1 MKWLWIKKF
10 LGEKLLMKFKLEQ
23 KKVLSV
29 IKNALIEDIAD
40 GDITTENII
49 PPTIKVL
56 AKIVSKEKGVVCGL
70 PVVKEVFKQ
79 LDKKCKWRA
88 KVSDGEKVKPNTVVA
103 VIEGSARAILTGE
116 RIALNFLQHL
126 SGIASLTKKFVELTK
141 GKFDIYD
148 TRKTHPGLR
157 YLERYAVLC
166 GGGKN
171 HRFNLNDMILIK
183 DNHLLVCILKKL
195 PVEEILLQMKNRLD
209 YTSNIEIECSNFKE
223 LKLALKMKPDIIM
236 LDNMNYIQLK
246 KAVKI
251 IREKLPKTKIEISG
265 KIDENKIK
273 KLLNLDI
280 DYVSVGKITHSAK
293 DIDFSL
299 EIVG

>member
-1 MKWLWIKKF
+1 
-10 LGEKLLMKFKLEQ
+10 MKFKLEQ
-23 KKVLSV
+23 KKVLSI
-29 IKNALIEDIAD
+29 IKNALIEDIGD

-56 AKIVSKEKGVVCGL
+56 ARIVCREKGIVCGL
-70 PVVKEVFKQ
+70 SIAKEVFKQ

-88 KVSDGEKVKPNTVVA
+88 KVSDGDRVKPNTVVA
-103 VIEGSARAILTGE
+103 MIEGSARAILTGE
-116 RIALNFLQHL
+116 RVALNFLQHL
-126 SGIASLTKKFVELTK
+126 SGISSFTKKFVDLSK

-171 HRFNLNDMILIK
+171 HRFNLEDMILIK
-183 DNHLLVCILKKL
+183 DNHLLVCMHKKL

-209 YTSNIEIECSNFKE
+209 HTTNIEIECTNFKE

-236 LDNMNYIQLK
+236 LDNMDYSQLK

-251 IREKLPKTKIEISG
+251 IKEKLPKTKIEISG
-265 KIDENKIK
+265 KIDEIKIK
-273 KLLNLDI
+273 KLLSLDI
-280 DYVSVGKITHSAK
+280 DYVSIGRITHSAK

-299 EIVG
+299 EIIR

>member
-1 MKWLWIKKF
+1 
-10 LGEKLLMKFKLEQ
+10 MKFKLEQ
-23 KKVLSV
+23 KKVLSI
-29 IKNALIEDIAD
+29 IKNALIEDIGD

-56 AKIVSKEKGVVCGL
+56 AKIVSRENGVVCGL
-70 PVVKEVFKQ
+70 SVVKEVFKQ

-88 KVSDGEKVKPNTVVA
+88 KVSDGDKVKANTIVA
-103 VIEGSARAILTGE
+103 VVEGSARAILTGE
-116 RIALNFLQHL
+116 RVALNFLQHL
-126 SGIASLTKKFVELTK
+126 SGISTLTKKFVDLSK

-171 HRFNLNDMILIK
+171 HRFNLEDMVLIK
-183 DNHLLVCILKKL
+183 DNHLLVCMYKKL

-209 YTSNIEIECSNFKE
+209 YTTSIEIECSNFKE

-236 LDNMNYIQLK
+236 LDNMGYSQLK
-246 KAVKI
+246 KSIKI
-251 IREKLPKTKIEISG
+251 IRDKLPKTKIEISG

>member
-1 MKWLWIKKF
+1 
-10 LGEKLLMKFKLEQ
+10 MKFKLEQ
-23 KKVLSV
+23 KKVLPI
-29 IKNALIEDIAD
+29 IKNALMEDVGD

-49 PPTIKVL
+49 PPTVKVL
-56 AKIVSKEKGVVCGL
+56 AKIVSRENGIVCGL
-70 PVVKEVFKQ
+70 SVVKEVFKR

-88 KVSDGEKVKPNTVVA
+88 KVSDGDRVKPNTVVA
-103 VIEGSARAILTGE
+103 IIEGSARAILTGE
-116 RIALNFLQHL
+116 RVALNFLQHL
-126 SGIASLTKKFVELTK
+126 SGISSFTKKFVDLTK

-171 HRFNLNDMILIK
+171 HRFNLDDMVLIK
-183 DNHLLVCILKKL
+183 DNHLLVCMHKKL

-209 YTSNIEIECSNFKE
+209 YTANIEIECNNLKE
-223 LKLALKMKPDIIM
+223 LKLALKMKPDVIM
-236 LDNMNYIQLK
+236 LDNMDYSQLK
-246 KAVKI
+246 KSVKI

-273 KLLNLDI
+273 KLLSLDI
-280 DYVSVGKITHSAK
+280 DYVSIGKITHSAK

>member
-1 MKWLWIKKF
+1 
-10 LGEKLLMKFKLEQ
+10 
-23 KKVLSV
+23 
-29 IKNALIEDIAD
+29 
-40 GDITTENII
+40 
-49 PPTIKVL
+49 
-56 AKIVSKEKGVVCGL
+56 
-70 PVVKEVFKQ
+70 
-79 LDKKCKWRA
+79 
-88 KVSDGEKVKPNTVVA
+88 